1 MEQTQRSLSLDSALL
16 TTRQG
21 SLASDWKRLVP
32 VYAALGAGKGL
43 RNLPSLCFD
52 WSVPG
57 CRETPFEMA
66 GLGFSGGTTP
76 LPVYF

>member
-1 MEQTQRSLSLDSALL
+1 MEQTQRNLSLDSALL
-16 TTRQG
+16 TTTQG

-32 VYAALGAGKGL
+32 VYAALGAGRGPQKFTAAVL
-43 RNLPSLCFD
+43 D
-52 WSVPG
+52 WSAPG

-76 LPVYF
+76 LPV